1 MIRPLLARL
10 REEDAGAT
18 SIEYAM
24 IAALLSVA
32 IITAVASLGPSVR
45 GLFVSVETGFAENG
59 VGEDT
64 VEE

>member
-10 REEDAGAT
+10 RDEDAGAT

-59 VGEDT
+59 VGEDP

>member
-10 REEDAGAT
+10 RDEDAGAT

>member
-1 MIRPLLARL
+1 MIRDLFARL
-10 REEDAGAT
+10 RADDTGAT

-59 VGEDT
+59 VGEAPIED
-64 VEE
+64 